1 LSRAPNLQQIGGS
14 AHLSLVPFR
23 PESLFGARAEAKKR
37 AKETHILTRDEEL
50 DATKGTLP
58 SLAWM
63 TFADWASVGAWYR
76 GLTAGRSRPDAA
88 ITAKAHELTAGA
100 MTEEDKAKAIYTFV
114 STKIRYIGV
123 AFGVGRYQPH
133 NAAEVLS
140 NGYGDCKDKHT
151 LLAAMLSAVGLHAY
165 PVLIG
170 AGIRFN
176 DAVPSPAAFNHLIT
190 RLPLD
195 GNEILLDSTTE
206 GAPWGALLPG
216 IRDQDALAILASAPA
231 TVIPTPANLPYSAY
245 SSSSVTSELDASL
258 TSDSHFVLTFRDD
271 NEKELSYYPDEVRL
285 YR

>member
-1 LSRAPNLQQIGGS
+1 
-14 AHLSLVPFR
+14 
-23 PESLFGARAEAKKR
+23 
-37 AKETHILTRDEEL
+37 
-50 DATKGTLP
+50 
-58 SLAWM
+58 
-63 TFADWASVGAWYR
+63 
-76 GLTAGRSRPDAA
+76 
-88 ITAKAHELTAGA
+88 